1 MFQRSF
7 RFHKF
12 EDEKSSPYDF
22 SQSTGFQN
30 FRTNQKLSNTYY
42 NNNFNTNDSINIPSQ
57 NNYNSFRESYSIS
70 SPINIS
76 NNINNNNNERLLI
89 PDFSNYNQNMK
100 FPLNNVLTLDFR
112 TILKN
117 GNLSI
122 INKYLPDMI
131 YKSIEFE
138 NENPYVK
145 SIISKSQKLLN
156 YLFQLQSDILSS
168 NNNLENFI
176 KLPNSDLNNRTKEL
190 NNKKENNN
198 KKINQNEQKR
208 RELQIK
214 MNLYKN
220 VILTSGNGNLIP
232 QQNLPLDI
240 HDQNGIFY
248 CDICPDKKFKSY
260 EKVHEH
266 YVKRHLNLD
275 KLRGGGNL
283 FLNFENNY
291 FENKLKIIKEELSST
306 IKELNKTKK
315 LNKTQKINKIKE
327 LNESTNFPNRNNIF
341 RSQNIQINKY
351 FNNSIISQ
359 QNINSLNDEVN
370 KQLEELSSEQQKDF
384 ESFTNQFENFK
395 IDIFKQLDNIMKGKN
410 ISIENNLRY
419 RKGGNVYNIIYE
431 NGKRKEKIINEV
443 PSFRNSKQNTFNKYN
458 NNNLNNNPKID
469 YQEND
474 VVKRG
479 TDIMNNL
486 YNKNTN
492 KVFFESIEVN
502 DNNNNNNNEI
512 QLRGIRKSYQND
524 SFENLKKKYKERE
537 DSVLFNNKL
546 TTTQSV
552 LEEYNFLN
560 LEPSKKQEK
569 ELKNKIKEY
578 NEMFGLDPND
588 NNEKLSKV
596 EYEKIIN
603 NLFKISVDKSKN
615 DLFYSKYKSN
625 IFSINEIEKEI
636 LNLPETNEQ
645 IYEGLDK
652 DEIYDIINDDDY

>member
-57 NNYNSFRESYSIS
+57 NNYNSFRKSYSIS

-266 YVKRHLNLD
+266 YVKKHLNLD

-283 FLNFENNY
+283 FLNYENNY
-291 FENKLKIIKEELSST
+291 FENKLNIIKDELCST
-306 IKELNKTKK
+306 IKELNKQKQSSNENRK
-315 LNKTQKINKIKE
+315 NEIDERLNKIRDLYQ
-327 LNESTNFPNRNNIF
+327 STNLRANKNNITQ
-341 RSQNIQINKY
+341 SQNIQINKY
-351 FNNSIISQ
+351 FNNTVNPQQSIIF
-359 QNINSLNDEVN
+359 NNDEVN
-370 KQLEELSSEQQKDF
+370 KQLDKLSQDQQNKF
-384 ESFTNQFENFK
+384 VNFYNQFEDFK
-395 IDIFKQLDNIMKGKN
+395 NDIFIQLSQIMQGQK
-410 ISIENNLRY
+410 ISVQDISY
-419 RKGGNVYNIIYE
+419 RRGGNIYNITYE
-431 NGKRKEKIINEV
+431 NGKRKEKIINEIPKV
-443 PSFRNSKQNTFNKYN
+443 RNLRN
-458 NNNLNNNPKID
+458 NYEID
-469 YQEND
+469 YGEND

-486 YNKNTN
+486 KNKNTN
-492 KVFFESIEVN
+492 KVFTESIKENN
-502 DNNNNNNNEI
+502 DTNYINNNNNRLRGVRKNIEEDSLENLRKRYEEREEMILFNNELTTI
-512 QLRGIRKSYQND
+512 
-524 SFENLKKKYKERE
+524 
-537 DSVLFNNKL
+537 DSVL
-546 TTTQSV
+546 
-552 LEEYNFLN
+552 EYYNFLN
-560 LEPSKKQEK
+560 LEPSKRMM
-569 ELKNKIKEY
+569 N
-578 NEMFGLDPND
+578 
-588 NNEKLSKV
+588 
-596 EYEKIIN
+596 
-603 NLFKISVDKSKN
+603 
-615 DLFYSKYKSN
+615 
-625 IFSINEIEKEI
+625 
-636 LNLPETNEQ
+636 
-645 IYEGLDK
+645 
-652 DEIYDIINDDDY
+652 